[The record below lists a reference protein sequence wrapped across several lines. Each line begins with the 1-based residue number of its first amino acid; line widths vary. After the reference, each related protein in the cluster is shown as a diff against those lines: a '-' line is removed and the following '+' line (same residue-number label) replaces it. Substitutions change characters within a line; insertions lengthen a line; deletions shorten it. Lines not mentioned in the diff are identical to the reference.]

1 MKPLNK
7 IISRYLYK
15 ITFILIALILVFL
28 AVIQI
33 LTEQFRAV
41 DDSHRTLS
49 QIEHVLTENKAE
61 LEEIQETYTQ
71 SCLKNAE
78 TVSHIIGKDPTVMN
92 DLEGLKK
99 IAEMVQIDEIHLFDK
114 TGRIYTGTH
123 PEYYNLT
130 FDSGEQIKFFKPMLT
145 DKSLKL
151 VQPITP
157 NTAEEKPM
165 QYSAIW
171 SENGEYI
178 VQIGME
184 PVNVLKVTEKN
195 ELSYIFSL
203 FRVNPDMSYYS
214 INSENYEILGSTNME
229 ELGRNAKELGFDM
242 NRIKNDPDGFHD
254 IINGTLTF
262 CVFTELDGNYIG
274 CVISASHL
282 YRRVP
287 TTVLW
292 ISLSLITITLI
303 LIKGVTNH
311 TNKYVVRELHEVNEK
326 LLNISEGNLNTQVDV
341 KSSAELA
348 ELSEYINMMVKSL
361 LENSKRISYIL
372 SKTNLYIGTYEYGGK
387 ITGVHYTGYVPL
399 LLNAE
404 SEEEK
409 EALTNTD
416 NFRSRIDS
424 IRSNP
429 VSDEEKIYLADS
441 RYIRIEES
449 ENDGVVFGVMVDVTD
464 EMNKRKELE
473 RERDID
479 TLTGLYNR
487 RGINARLEE
496 LMANPEELGHS
507 ALIMIDADGL
517 KEINDTYGHEKGDI
531 YLKKIANLINNFG
544 IKNSVSARQGGDEY
558 ILFLYDYD
566 SEEELS
572 RTIAT
577 LRYIQSTSTAS
588 LGKGITVPLR
598 FSMGCC
604 IVENEYDIKKLFTIA
619 DKRMYEDKVER
630 KKQFAKST
638 TE

>member
-1 MKPLNK
+1 MKPLIK
-7 IISRYLYK
+7 IIRRYLYK

-28 AVIQI
+28 AAVQL
-33 LTEQFRAV
+33 LTEQYRAV

-71 SCLKNAE
+71 TCLKNAE
-78 TVSHIIGKDPTVMN
+78 TVSRIIEEDPSVMN

-99 IAEMVQIDEIHLFDK
+99 IAEMVEIDEIHLFDK

-130 FDSGEQIKFFKPMLT
+130 FDSGEQINFFKPMLT

-151 VQPITP
+151 VQEITP

-214 INSENYEILGSTNME
+214 INSETYEILGSTNLE
-229 ELGRNAKELGFDM
+229 DLGRNASELGFDM
-242 NRIKNDPDGFHD
+242 KRIKNDPDGFHD

-274 CVISASHL
+274 CVISALHL

-292 ISLSLITITLI
+292 ISLSLLTITLI

-311 TNKYVVRELHEVNEK
+311 TNRYVVKELHEVNEK

-341 KSSAELA
+341 KSSKELA
-348 ELSEYINMMVKSL
+348 ELSEYINTMVKSL

-387 ITGVHYTGYVPL
+387 SNIVRYTGHVPL
-399 LLNAE
+399 LMNAE
-404 SEEEK
+404 SVEEK
-409 EALTNTD
+409 EALTNID
-416 NFRSRIDS
+416 NFKSCID
-424 IRSNP
+424 IIKSNP
-429 VSDEEKIYLADS
+429 VSDEENIYLAND
-441 RYIRIEES
+441 RYIRIEEN

-496 LMANPEELGHS
+496 LMANPDELGHS

-531 YLKKIANLINNFG
+531 YLKKIGNIINNFG
-544 IKNSVSARQGGDEY
+544 IKNSLAARQGGDEY

-572 RTIAT
+572 RTIET

-588 LGKGITVPLR
+588 LGKEITVPLR

-604 IVENEYDIKKLFTIA
+604 VVENEYDVQKLFKIA
-619 DKRMYEDKVER
+619 DERMYEDKVER
-630 KKQFAKST
+630 KKQFAKTT

>member
-7 IISRYLYK
+7 IIRRYLYR
-15 ITFILIALILVFL
+15 ITFILIALIILFL
-28 AVIQI
+28 ACVQI
-33 LTEQFRAV
+33 ITEQRRAV
-41 DDSHRTLS
+41 DDSHRTFQ
-49 QIEHVLTENKAE
+49 QIEQVLKENKTE
-61 LEEIQETYTQ
+61 LEEIEAEYAET
-71 SCLKNAE
+71 CLKNAE
-78 TVSHIIGKDPTVMN
+78 TVSLIIESNPQVMN
-92 DLEGLKK
+92 DLEELKK
-99 IAEMVQIDEIHLFDK
+99 IAEMIEIDEIHLFDK
-114 TGRIYTGTH
+114 TGRIFTGTH

-130 FDSGEQIKFFKPMLT
+130 FDSGEQVMFFKPMLT

-151 VQPITP
+151 VQDIIP
-157 NTAEEKPM
+157 NTAKEKPM
-165 QYSAIW
+165 QYSAVW
-171 SENGEYI
+171 SKNGEFI

-184 PVNVLKVTEKN
+184 PVNVFKITNKN
-195 ELSYIFSL
+195 KLSYIFSL

-214 INSENYEILGSTNME
+214 INSETHEILGSTNTE
-229 ELGRNAKELGFDM
+229 NLGLNANELGFDM
-242 NRIKNDPDGFHD
+242 NKIKNDPDGFHNT
-254 IINGTLTF
+254 INGVPSF
-262 CVFTELDGNYIG
+262 CVFTELYGNHIG
-274 CVISASHL
+274 CVISTQHL

-292 ISLSLITITLI
+292 ISLSLITITFI
-303 LIKGVTNH
+303 LIRGVTNH
-311 TNKYVVRELHEVNEK
+311 TNRYVVRELHEVNEK
-326 LLNISEGNLNTQVDV
+326 LMTISKGNLNTQVAV
-341 KSSAELA
+341 NSSAELA
-348 ELSEYINMMVKSL
+348 ELSEYINTMIKSL

-387 ITGVHYTGYVPL
+387 STIVRYTGHVPF
-399 LLNAE
+399 LLNSE
-404 SEEEK
+404 SIEEK
-409 EALTNTD
+409 EAITNIGE
-416 NFRSRIDS
+416 FRSRIDS

-429 VSDEEKIYLADS
+429 VSDEEKIYLADK
-441 RYIRIEES
+441 RYIRIEEI
-449 ENDGVVFGVMVDVTD
+449 ENEGVVFGVMVDVTD

-507 ALIMIDADGL
+507 AIIMIDADGL

-544 IKNSVSARQGGDEY
+544 IKSSVSARQGGDEY

-572 RTIAT
+572 RTIET

-604 IVENEYDIKKLFTIA
+604 IVENEYDIQKLFKIA

-630 KKQFAKST
+630 KKQFAEAE